1 LNVAVVNA
9 LIYTYA
15 RCGSI
20 KKAHKLFDK
29 IHYAYIVSWTA
40 MIVGYT
46 YDGFFGKVLDTF
58 RKM

>member
-1 LNVAVVNA
+1 MNA